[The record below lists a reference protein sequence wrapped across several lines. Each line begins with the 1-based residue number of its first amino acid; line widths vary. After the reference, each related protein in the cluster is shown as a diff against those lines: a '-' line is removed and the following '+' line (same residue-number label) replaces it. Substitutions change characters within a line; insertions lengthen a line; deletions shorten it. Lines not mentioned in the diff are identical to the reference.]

1 MKSINEKTCKSSNHH
16 LSKMIN
22 LMSDR
27 NKSPNTKLSN
37 IKDTKYK
44 WPKSKTTK
52 RSATKWIEE
61 GQNDRGK
68 EEILLTE

>member
-1 MKSINEKTCKSSNHH
+1 
-16 LSKMIN
+16 
-22 LMSDR
+22 MSDR